1 MQTDQV
7 FLALNIAASIMAMI
21 LVFIILDIRAK
32 RIIERDGKRRLI
44 DREIAQKLIPINRE
58 LESKIE
64 QKMAQAGMKQS
75 AHDFL
80 IRTILNG
87 TIIGTLVFV
96 ITIFFLPGYVSILLT
111 IAFTGVSL
119 YLPVSKINSRIKS
132 LQLER
137 SLALPKYIKKICII
151 LITKTPYEAISES
164 LKYAPSSIKPYATQ
178 LLIEINQYPNSSIPY
193 DNFAKALNVKQARQA
208 MNLLYQ
214 SFDLSQKNSLEF
226 LSKLKSMSDVLEEE
240 AAKKMSLKETQA
252 MEQYNRILFFCLL
265 AIPLSLAGVV
275 FWDAMSSM

>member
-1 MQTDQV
+1 M
-7 FLALNIAASIMAMI
+7 F
-21 LVFIILDIRAK
+21 LVFILLDIQAK

-44 DREIAQKLIPINRE
+44 DREIAQKLLPINRE
-58 LESKIE
+58 LESKLE
-64 QKMAQAGMKQS
+64 KKMAEAGMKQS

-80 IRTILNG
+80 IRAILHA
-87 TIIGTLVFV
+87 TIIGILVFA
-96 ITIFFLPGYVSILLT
+96 ITIFFLPGYVSILST
-111 IAFTGVSL
+111 IVFIAVSI
-119 YLPVSKINSRIKS
+119 YLPISQINSRIKS

-137 SLALPKYIKKICII
+137 SLALPRYIKRICTL

-164 LKYAPSSIKPYATQ
+164 LKYAQPCIKPYATQ

-193 DNFAKALNVKQARQA
+193 DNFAKAINVKQARQS

-214 SFDLSQKNSLEF
+214 SFDVSQKNSIEF
-226 LSKLKSMSDVLEEE
+226 LAKLKNTSDVLEEE
-240 AAKKMSLKETQA
+240 AAKKMSLKEIKA

-265 AIPLSLAGVV
+265 SIPLSLAGVV